1 MKLITEHGQLPLPDD
16 LEISVEQ
23 HNPFFSDEGASS
35 VPVTIPATQQA
46 LSVLGRPERVGST
59 SRLRRMAATMSEGVF
74 IKNGQLLLE
83 SASADEGI
91 TCSFLLAES
100 EFYTQFKEKNLRD
113 IFADKVRQEWTDI
126 GALYAYL
133 AKLYRGEA
141 TDDFILCPVAVDY
154 DSEAGSYR
162 VNNAPLDG
170 GQLEYLSRYIPDGED
185 SILVPD
191 GYGIAPFLYLHRLI
205 DMLFSLSGYTVGLNP
220 FRTDTALKHII
231 ALHNVSDVICTGK
244 IYYSDLV
251 PDMTVSD
258 FLEWLHDKFL
268 AAVRIDPDRKTAD
281 IYLMQD
287 VLSGAVP
294 DMDLSGKVDGAVTI
308 TFNDSS
314 RVVLKGDTS
323 LEGAAPPMET
333 MDTFCQ
339 TNPIVTDVS
348 ERIFNIPGTV
358 SRYVVARRLSTG
370 DYYSFASSIGDRT
383 EPVVSS
389 ARIGSPYFSYD
400 RQGTSG
406 QEEFSPSDPLPPM
419 VYVGGVLMPY
429 IGDRTHRHT
438 QVNGEKEGEGGQKMI
453 VAYDSGV
460 FDQSANYRL
469 ATTQKYDASGSE
481 WTDFSLTPDDLYA
494 RFFARYNG
502 LLSRGKTVLSG
513 KLVLTAE
520 EVLRFDIMRSKL
532 YRGQLILCT
541 DLSYSIRRGR
551 VETGTCS
558 FVLLGDTS
566 DPDLRPVFTQQKYYW
581 KLDTSKIDA
590 MIADLKR
597 KWEGVNI
604 EVEAEYSLPENAVR
618 PSSPPASTSQT
629 GYNQLIPV
637 IYTGRNLTT
646 GEILFQEDFVYTEVW
661 FKAAPI

>member
-16 LEISVEQ
+16 LEIAVEQ

-220 FRTDTALKHII
+220 FRTDPALKQII
-231 ALHNVSDVICTGK
+231 VLHNVSDAICTRK
-244 IYYSDLV
+244 IDYSDLV

-268 AAVRIDPDRKTAD
+268 AAVSIDPDRKQAD
-281 IYLMQD
+281 VYLLQD
-287 VLSGAVP
+287 VLSNAVA
-294 DMDLSGKVDGAVTI
+294 DMDLSGRIDGHVTI
-308 TFNDSS
+308 TFNDTS
-314 RVVLKGDTS
+314 RVVLKADTS
-323 LEGAAPPMET
+323 LEGAAPAA
-333 MDTFCQ
+333 
-339 TNPIVTDVS
+339 
-348 ERIFNIPGTV
+348 GT
-358 SRYVVARRLSTG
+358 
-370 DYYSFASSIGDRT
+370 
-383 EPVVSS
+383 
-389 ARIGSPYFSYD
+389 
-400 RQGTSG
+400 
-406 QEEFSPSDPLPPM
+406 QEEFALARPFVSDADEELFNSGAIKLYSVVRRLATGEIFLFSNDMRDSSIYGRRCLGTEYFDYDRRGDSDTEVFEPSDLLPLM
-419 VYVGGVLMPY
+419 VFFNGYLMPY
-429 IGDRTHRHT
+429 IGSRTHRHT
-438 QVNGEKEGEGGQKMI
+438 QLNGEKEGSGGQKLI
-453 VAYDSGV
+453 IAYDSGA
-460 FDQSANYRL
+460 FDSSKNYRF
-469 ATTQKYDASGSE
+469 ATVLKYDHAGNE
-481 WTDFSLTPDDLYA
+481 WIEHSLTPDGLYK
-494 RFFARYNG
+494 RFFSLYNG
-502 LLSRGKTVLSG
+502 LLQGGK
-513 KLVLTAE
+513 E
-520 EVLRFDIMRSKL
+520 EMS
-532 YRGQLILCT
+532 
-541 DLSYSIRRGR
+541 GR
-551 VETGTCS
+551 VMLSDRELTGLDMIMPKMFKGRLLLFNYLS
-558 FVLLGDTS
+558 FSISARKLTNDAASFIVLKNLK
-566 DPDLRPVFTQQKYYW
+566 DPDPEIEFQTQHYYW
-581 KLDTSKIDA
+581 RLNLTPVTSRQYELEERYGGPNA
-590 MIADLKR
+590 GSSADFSYP
-597 KWEGVNI
+597 GGNTVPA
-604 EVEAEYSLPENAVR
+604 EV
-618 PSSPPASTSQT
+618 PSSAGQKGFYQALKVHFSVTDDM
-629 GYNQLIPV
+629 
-637 IYTGRNLTT
+637 T
-646 GEILFQEDFVYTEVW
+646 GETVYEADEYVTVW
-661 FKAAPI
+661 YDSVQIP